1 MVNESKRDHWFF
13 TFCRL
18 LMGITFIVSAFLKA
32 VDPVATGIKVNEY
45 LISFGF
51 SGYSELSFWLGI
63 LQNTGEFI
71 IGFALIF
78 RLKMKISSWA
88 IFLFMGF
95 FLLLTGWLALAEYLE
110 TVYPDKYNFG
120 VVKDCGCFG
129 QAIEMNNLHTFLKN
143 VVFMVFTLPIFINR
157 NRWRL
162 SRQHDFI
169 QICIGFIGVII
180 ICIIQWLNYIC
191 LPWIDFSDWKKGT
204 SAAALFLEKPEEKEI
219 IFIYQNNQDNTQHIY
234 TTAELMEAYGE
245 MENFE
250 DIMSFVERK
259 DSVISP
265 LIHAQ
270 KPGFTML
277 DSIGRDYS
285 GKVLTDTNEIY
296 LIMMPDLSKI
306 GEKQVRALQLLSD
319 KKIFA
324 VTNSSFKD
332 IEDFQ
337 KTYALN
343 FPILHNEI
351 DAVKGPFVVRD
362 AIRANPGII
371 VLKNGVVMD
380 KMSWRQ
386 LK

>member
-1 MVNESKRDHWFF
+1 MVNELIRDHWFF

-32 VDPVATGIKVNEY
+32 VDPIATGIKVNEY

-51 SGYSELSFWLGI
+51 SGYPVLSFWLGV

-78 RLKMKISSWA
+78 RLKMKTSSWA

-95 FLLLTGWLALAEYLE
+95 FLLLTGWLALAEHLE
-110 TVYPDKYNFG
+110 TTYPDKYNFG

-129 QAIEMNNLHTFLKN
+129 QAIEMSNLHTFLKN
-143 VVFMVFTLPIFINR
+143 VGLMLFTIPIFMNR
-157 NRWRL
+157 NRWKP
-162 SRQHDFI
+162 SRQHSFI

-180 ICIIQWLNYIC
+180 ICIIQWLNYLC

-204 SAAALFLEKPEEKEI
+204 SAAALFLEKPEVKEI
-219 IFIYQNNQDNTQHIY
+219 VFIYQNNQDGTQHVY
-234 TTAELMEAYGE
+234 TTDELMEAYSE
-245 MENFE
+245 IEDFE
-250 DIMSFVERK
+250 EVMSFVERI

-265 LIHAQ
+265 LVHAK

-277 DSIGRDYS
+277 DTNGIDYS
-285 GKVLTDTNEIY
+285 RRVLTDTNEIY
-296 LIMMPDLSKI
+296 LIMMPDLSQI
-306 GEKQVRALQLLSD
+306 GKKEVRALQSLSG
-319 KKIFA
+319 KNVFA
-324 VTNSSFKD
+324 VTNSSFKA

-337 KTYALN
+337 NIHALD

-351 DAVKGPFVVRD
+351 DPVKGPFIVRD
-362 AIRANPGII
+362 AIRANPGIM
-371 VLKNGVVMD
+371 VLKNGVVIR